1 VLRNGLWVLVR
12 FQWIRAAGCS
22 WFLSCWGCWALL
34 RNILRTMRVVIWLLG
49 DAIPVQRWVE
59 RGERSRVGPSVGS
72 VRDLPELDTLHTNKE
87 SGLVSTHRPTS

>member
-1 VLRNGLWVLVR
+1 
-12 FQWIRAAGCS
+12 
-22 WFLSCWGCWALL
+22 
-34 RNILRTMRVVIWLLG
+34 MRVVIWLLG

-87 SGLVSTHRPTS
+87 SV